1 MTIATALAQTQQL
14 LLDVTNTTLTVTPE
28 QFDILC
34 IDNPDLRLELTRNR
48 ELIVMPPTGGESG
61 EKNGDL
67 FGQVWYW
74 NRQTNLGRTF
84 DSSTGYDFIAIG
96 GGKVSPDVS
105 WIERSR
111 LEGIDTKGFIPIVPD
126 FVIELRSATD
136 RLNAV
141 KTKMVE
147 YQDLGVQLGL
157 LVNPQD
163 RQVEIYRLGREPE
176 VLDSPTSINC
186 NDVMPGFTLNMS
198 EIW

>member
-1 MTIATALAQTQQL
+1 MTIATATAQSQQL
-14 LLDVTNTTLTVTPE
+14 LLDVTNTTLTVTPA
-28 QFDILC
+28 QFDLLC

-48 ELIVMPPTGGESG
+48 ELIVMPPTGGETG

-74 NRQTNLGRTF
+74 NRQTNLGRAF

-105 WIERSR
+105 WIEKSR
-111 LEGIDTKGFIPIVPD
+111 LEGINIKGFIQVVPD

-136 RLNAV
+136 RLNAI

-147 YQDLGVQLGL
+147 YQSLGIKLGL

-163 RQVEIYRLGREPE
+163 RQVEIYRLERELA
-176 VLDSPTSINC
+176 VLDTPTSVNC
-186 NDVMPGFTLNMS
+186 DEVMSGFTLNLS